1 MERFDLVQKTEQRDV
16 TVFDS
21 TDGAAW

>member
-1 MERFDLVQKTEQRDV
+1 MQRDV

-21 TDGAAW
+21 SSKFSVYLMC